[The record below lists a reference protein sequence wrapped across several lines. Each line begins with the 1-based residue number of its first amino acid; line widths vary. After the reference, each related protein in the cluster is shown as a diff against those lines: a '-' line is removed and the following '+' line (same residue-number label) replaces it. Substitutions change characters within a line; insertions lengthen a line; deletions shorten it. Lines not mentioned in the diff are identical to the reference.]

1 MKYFKQLNKI
11 LSTSQK
17 KAFVFLTLLMFVSML
32 FEILTLNSLFLLLTL
47 FTNPSSLEN
56 SKFLIFFKDADFG
69 YNFYLQFLIIFFII
83 FFLKTII
90 NILVIWKEKKY
101 INLTR
106 AEISYQFFRGYIYM
120 PRIFHLRTNISETT
134 KNLTDEI
141 NSLIS
146 ALLAISIITLET
158 FVLIGL
164 IIFLLFINFK
174 ITLLSFFSLLIFSFL
189 LSYLNTKKIIL
200 MGKDRVKLFQVRLK
214 HIIEGLSGAKIFAL
228 TGSQEKLIADFKN
241 TNLKIASIGANT
253 NFRNEIPRPLFELFI
268 LLIAIFFL
276 FFFLKDN
283 SEFKT
288 LIPTLGVFLTAA
300 YRLAPSL
307 GKILSS
313 IQRFQYS
320 IQSAKKL
327 SIDKEKFL
335 TQEENNPSTESLEF
349 NNEIKINNI
358 SYSYNKNLKQEKNFV
373 LKNIDF
379 EIKQN
384 SKIGIMGKSGSGK
397 STLLDLLMAIITPQD
412 GEILVDGKDLTRHKK
427 SWYKI
432 IGCVPQDV
440 FILDD
445 TLKKNIA
452 FGLPDNQIEI
462 NKLNK
467 AIELAN
473 LTELKRNLRYGL
485 DTLVGEKGSRLSGG
499 QRQRIGIARAL
510 YNEPNVLFFDEPTS
524 ALDIE
529 TEKKIINEVFLQQKN
544 KTIIFVSHNRENLKY
559 CDTIYEMKD
568 RKLLKIN

>member
-1 MKYFKQLNKI
+1 
-11 LSTSQK
+11 
-17 KAFVFLTLLMFVSML
+17 
-32 FEILTLNSLFLLLTL
+32 
-47 FTNPSSLEN
+47 
-56 SKFLIFFKDADFG
+56 
-69 YNFYLQFLIIFFII
+69 
-83 FFLKTII
+83 
-90 NILVIWKEKKY
+90 
-101 INLTR
+101 
-106 AEISYQFFRGYIYM
+106 
-120 PRIFHLRTNISETT
+120 
-134 KNLTDEI
+134 
-141 NSLIS
+141 
-146 ALLAISIITLET
+146 
-158 FVLIGL
+158 
-164 IIFLLFINFK
+164 
-174 ITLLSFFSLLIFSFL
+174 
-189 LSYLNTKKIIL
+189 
-200 MGKDRVKLFQVRLK
+200 
-214 HIIEGLSGAKIFAL
+214 
-228 TGSQEKLIADFKN
+228 
-241 TNLKIASIGANT
+241 
-253 NFRNEIPRPLFELFI
+253 
-268 LLIAIFFL
+268 
-276 FFFLKDN
+276 
-283 SEFKT
+283 
-288 LIPTLGVFLTAA
+288 
-300 YRLAPSL
+300 LAPSL

-397 STLLDLLMAIITPQD
+397 STLLDLLMAIIAPQD
-412 GEILVDGKDLTRHKK
+412 GEILVDGKDLARHKK

>member
-1 MKYFKQLNKI
+1 MRIFGVLGFN
-11 LSTSQK
+11 
-17 KAFVFLTLLMFVSML
+17 
-32 FEILTLNSLFLLLTL
+32 NSRVP
-47 FTNPSSLEN
+47 NAEKSLE
-56 SKFLIFFKDADFG
+56 I
-69 YNFYLQFLIIFFII
+69 
-83 FFLKTII
+83 
-90 NILVIWKEKKY
+90 
-101 INLTR
+101 
-106 AEISYQFFRGYIYM
+106 
-120 PRIFHLRTNISETT
+120 T
-134 KNLTDEI
+134 K
-141 NSLIS
+141 SLIHRGPD
-146 ALLAISIITLET
+146 AINV
-158 FVLIGL
+158 FVQ
-164 IIFLLFINFK
+164 
-174 ITLLSFFSLLIFSFL
+174 
-189 LSYLNTKKIIL
+189 
-200 MGKDRVKLFQVRLK
+200 KD
-214 HIIEGLSGAKIFAL
+214 FAL
-228 TGSQEKLIADFKN
+228 GHS
-241 TNLKIASIGANT
+241 
-253 NFRNEIPRPLFELFI
+253 
-268 LLIAIFFL
+268 
-276 FFFLKDN
+276 
-283 SEFKT
+283 
-288 LIPTLGVFLTAA
+288 
-300 YRLAPSL
+300 RLAPSL